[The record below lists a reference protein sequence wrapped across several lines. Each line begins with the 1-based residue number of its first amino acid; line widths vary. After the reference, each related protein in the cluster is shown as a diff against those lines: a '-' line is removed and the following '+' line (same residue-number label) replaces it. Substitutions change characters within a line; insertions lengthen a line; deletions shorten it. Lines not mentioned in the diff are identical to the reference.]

1 MNCSNAGRAC
11 SRAVASVSAAC
22 TWAENP
28 YFGCA
33 SWPLN
38 RRASAAC
45 RAYSARYWWIIAA
58 VWSKFADSATEN
70 AVFRPCAATQGM
82 DSRFDVGYHIG
93 GDGPRAGR
101 RRALTGGEA
110 EGTPG

>member
-11 SRAVASVSAAC
+11 SRALASVSATC

-33 SWPLN
+33 SWLLN

-82 DSRFDVGYHIG
+82 DSLFDVGYHIG
-93 GDGPRAGR
+93 GYGR
-101 RRALTGGEA
+101 WTGRSRLM
-110 EGTPG
+110 TWSKSKYVPG